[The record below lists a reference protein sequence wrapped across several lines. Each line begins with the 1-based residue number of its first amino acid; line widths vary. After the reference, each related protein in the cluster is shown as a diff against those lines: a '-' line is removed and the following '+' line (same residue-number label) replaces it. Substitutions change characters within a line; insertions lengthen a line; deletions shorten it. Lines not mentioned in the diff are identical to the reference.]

1 MIYFEGWRCHQSI
14 QPVTKGWRGKQNV
27 HHGGGKKWP
36 RSGQLTMSLT
46 AYNEGYKN
54 KNKVCFILKLSS
66 WLGLA
71 NIFVY

>member
-1 MIYFEGWRCHQSI
+1 MIYFEGWRCPKSI

-27 HHGGGKKWP
+27 HHRGGKKWAN
-36 RSGQLTMSLT
+36 SGQLTMSLT
-46 AYNEGYKN
+46 ADNEGYKN
-54 KNKVCFILKLSS
+54 KHKIYFILKLRS